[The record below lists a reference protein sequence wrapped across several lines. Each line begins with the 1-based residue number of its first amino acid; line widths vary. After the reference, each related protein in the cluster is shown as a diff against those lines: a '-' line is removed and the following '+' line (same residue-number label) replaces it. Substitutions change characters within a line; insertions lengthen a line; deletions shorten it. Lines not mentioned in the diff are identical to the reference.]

1 MTEADLLTKKS
12 VRRSWYLYDWA
23 NSAFST
29 TVIALFIGPYLTSIA
44 ENSADASGLIS
55 IWGLDMRPGSLYPYA
70 ISFSVLMQVFILPI
84 VGGVA
89 DRIKSRN
96 GLLAVFA
103 YIGSFSTI
111 CLYFVKDG
119 RFALGAFLL
128 IVANIS
134 FGAALVVAN
143 SYIPDLAS
151 PDQRDTVS
159 SRGWAAGYAGG
170 GLLLILNIILYAGYE
185 SFGVTQTEAVRISM
199 MSAGIWWALF
209 TIVTVRGLRS
219 LNRPVGAVGSQAITI
234 GFKELK
240 TTIKDIRK
248 YPETLKFLIA
258 YLIYNDGIQTVI
270 AISGTYAILELELTE
285 ISLVMAI
292 LIVQITA
299 LSGALLL
306 AKLSNRIGAKRVILI
321 TLVIWTLMVVITYG
335 LPAGQQNPY
344 LVIAAGI
351 GFVLGGSQALS
362 RSLYSQVIPRAQEA
376 QYFSFYEISERGTSW
391 LGTLAFGIAFGLTG
405 SYRQSVLLIIA
416 FFVIGGLLLLRVN
429 IRQAIMESGNPQ
441 PKVV

>member
-1 MTEADLLTKKS
+1 MSSTGFLTKKG

-29 TVIALFIGPYLTSIA
+29 TVISLFIGPYLTSIA
-44 ENSADASGLIS
+44 ENSADAAGMIS
-55 IWGLDMRPGSLYPYA
+55 LWGFEMRPGSLYPYA
-70 ISFSVLMQVFILPI
+70 ISFSVFMQVFLLPI
-84 VGGVA
+84 VGGIA

-103 YIGSFSTI
+103 YIGSISTI

-143 SYIPDLAS
+143 SYIQDLAS
-151 PDQRDTVS
+151 PDKRDAVS
-159 SRGWAAGYAGG
+159 SRGWASGYAGG
-170 GLLLILNIILYAGYE
+170 GLLLILNLILYAGYQ
-185 SFGVTQTEAVRISM
+185 SFGVTQAEAVRISL

-209 TIVTVRGLRS
+209 TIVTVRGLRT
-219 LNRPVGAVGSQAITI
+219 LNRPVGAVGSEALTV
-234 GFKELK
+234 GFTELK
-240 TTIKDIRK
+240 TTIKDVRK

-258 YLIYNDGIQTVI
+258 YLFYNDGIQTVI
-270 AISGTYAILELELTE
+270 AISGTYAILELKLTE
-285 ISLVMAI
+285 ISLVIAI
-292 LIVQITA
+292 LIVQVTA
-299 LSGALLL
+299 LIGALLL
-306 AKLSNRIGAKRVILI
+306 AKLSDKIGAKKVILL
-321 TLVIWTLMVVITYG
+321 TLLIWTLMVVITYA

-344 LVIAAGI
+344 LAIAAGI

-362 RSLYSQVIPRAQEA
+362 RSLYSQVIPRAREA

-429 IRQAIMESGNPQ
+429 IRQAITESGNPQ
-441 PKVV
+441 PRVV

>member
-1 MTEADLLTKKS
+1 MSSTGFLTKKG

-29 TVIALFIGPYLTSIA
+29 TVISLFIGPYLTSIA
-44 ENSADASGLIS
+44 ENSADAAGMIS
-55 IWGLDMRPGSLYPYA
+55 LWGFEMRPGSLYPYA
-70 ISFSVLMQVFILPI
+70 ISFSVFMQVFLLPI
-84 VGGVA
+84 VGGIA

-103 YIGSFSTI
+103 YIGSISTI
-111 CLYFVKDG
+111 CLYFIKDG

-143 SYIPDLAS
+143 SYIQDLAS
-151 PDQRDTVS
+151 PDKRDAVS
-159 SRGWAAGYAGG
+159 SRGWASGYAGG
-170 GLLLILNIILYAGYE
+170 GLLLLLNLILYAGYE
-185 SFGVTQTEAVRISM
+185 SFGVTQAEAVRISL

-209 TIVTVRGLRS
+209 TIVTVRGLRT
-219 LNRPVGAVGSQAITI
+219 LNRPVGAVGSEALTV

-240 TTIKDIRK
+240 TTIKDVRK

-258 YLIYNDGIQTVI
+258 YLFYNDGIQTVI
-270 AISGTYAILELELTE
+270 AISGTYAILELKLTE
-285 ISLVMAI
+285 ISLVIAI
-292 LIVQITA
+292 LIVQVTA
-299 LSGALLL
+299 LIGALLL
-306 AKLSNRIGAKRVILI
+306 AKLSDKIGAKKVILL
-321 TLVIWTLMVVITYG
+321 TLLIWTLMVVITYA

-344 LVIAAGI
+344 LAIAAGI

-362 RSLYSQVIPRAQEA
+362 RSLYSQVIPRSREA

-429 IRQAIMESGNPQ
+429 IRQAITESGNPQ
-441 PKVV
+441 PRVV

>member
-1 MTEADLLTKKS
+1 MGSTGFLTKKG

-29 TVIALFIGPYLTSIA
+29 TVISLFIGPYLTSIA
-44 ENSADASGLIS
+44 ENSADAAGMIS
-55 IWGLDMRPGSLYPYA
+55 LWGFEMRPGSLYPYA
-70 ISFSVLMQVFILPI
+70 ISFSVFMQVFLLPI
-84 VGGVA
+84 VGGIA

-103 YIGSFSTI
+103 YIGSISTI

-151 PDQRDTVS
+151 PDKRDAVS
-159 SRGWAAGYAGG
+159 SRGWASGYAGG
-170 GLLLILNIILYAGYE
+170 GLLLILNLILYAGYE
-185 SFGVTQTEAVRISM
+185 SFGVTQAEAVRISL

-209 TIVTVRGLRS
+209 TIVTVRGLRT
-219 LNRPVGAVGSQAITI
+219 LNRPVGAVGSEALTV

-240 TTIKDIRK
+240 TTIKDVRK

-258 YLIYNDGIQTVI
+258 YLFYNDGIQTVI
-270 AISGTYAILELELTE
+270 AISGTYAILELKLTE
-285 ISLVMAI
+285 ISLVIAI
-292 LIVQITA
+292 LIVQVTA
-299 LSGALLL
+299 LIGALLL
-306 AKLSNRIGAKRVILI
+306 AKLSDKIGSKKVILL
-321 TLVIWTLMVVITYG
+321 TLLIWTLMVVITYA

-344 LVIAAGI
+344 LAIAAGI

-362 RSLYSQVIPRAQEA
+362 RSLYSQVIPRAREA

-429 IRQAIMESGNPQ
+429 IRQAITESGNPQ
-441 PKVV
+441 PRVI

>member
-1 MTEADLLTKKS
+1 MSSTGFLTKKG

-29 TVIALFIGPYLTSIA
+29 TVISLFIGPYLTSIA
-44 ENSADASGLIS
+44 ENSADAAGMIS
-55 IWGLDMRPGSLYPYA
+55 LWGFEMRPGSLYPYA
-70 ISFSVLMQVFILPI
+70 ISFSVFMQVFLLPI
-84 VGGVA
+84 VGGIA

-103 YIGSFSTI
+103 YIGSISTI

-151 PDQRDTVS
+151 PDKRDAVS
-159 SRGWAAGYAGG
+159 SRGWASGYAGG
-170 GLLLILNIILYAGYE
+170 GLLLILNLILYAGYE
-185 SFGVTQTEAVRISM
+185 SFGVTQAEAVRISL

-209 TIVTVRGLRS
+209 TIITVRGLRT
-219 LNRPVGAVGSQAITI
+219 LNRPVGAVGSEALTV

-240 TTIKDIRK
+240 TTIKDVRK

-258 YLIYNDGIQTVI
+258 YLFYNDGIQTVI
-270 AISGTYAILELELTE
+270 AISGTYAILELKLTE
-285 ISLVMAI
+285 ISLVIAI
-292 LIVQITA
+292 LIVQVTA
-299 LSGALLL
+299 LIGALLL
-306 AKLSNRIGAKRVILI
+306 AKLSDKIGSKKVILL
-321 TLVIWTLMVVITYG
+321 TLLIWTLMVVITYG

-344 LVIAAGI
+344 LAIAAGI

-362 RSLYSQVIPRAQEA
+362 RSLYSQVIPRAREA

-429 IRQAIMESGNPQ
+429 IRQAITESGNPQ
-441 PKVV
+441 PRVI

>member
-1 MTEADLLTKKS
+1 MTTDGFLTKKS

-29 TVIALFIGPYLTSIA
+29 TVISLFIGPYLTSVA
-44 ENSADASGLIS
+44 ESGADASGMIS
-55 IWGLDMRPGSLYPYA
+55 LWGLEMRPGSLYPYA
-70 ISFSVLMQVFILPI
+70 VSFSVFAQVFLLPI
-84 VGGVA
+84 VGGIA

-103 YIGSFSTI
+103 YIGSISTMF
-111 CLYFVKDG
+111 LYFVKDG
-119 RFALGAFLL
+119 RYALGAFLL

-143 SYIPDLAS
+143 SYLQDLAA
-151 PDQRDTVS
+151 PDKRDTVS
-159 SRGWAAGYAGG
+159 SRGWAFGYAGG
-170 GLLLILNIILYAGYE
+170 GLLLLLNLVLYAGYE
-185 SFGVTQTEAVRISM
+185 SFGVTQGEAVRISL
-199 MSAGIWWALF
+199 MSAGVWWAIF
-209 TIVTVRGLRS
+209 TIITVRGLRS
-219 LNRPVGAVGSQAITI
+219 LNRPVGAVGSQALTV

-240 TTIKDIRK
+240 VTLKDVRK

-258 YLIYNDGIQTVI
+258 YLFYNDGIQTVI
-270 AISGTYAILELELTE
+270 AISGTYAILELKLTE
-285 ISLVMAI
+285 ISLVFAI

-299 LSGALLL
+299 LIGALLL
-306 AKLSNRIGAKRVILI
+306 GRLSNSIGAKKVILL
-321 TLVIWTLMVVITYG
+321 TLVIWTVMVIITYT

-344 LVIAAGI
+344 LLIAAGI

-362 RSLYSQVIPRAQEA
+362 RSLYSQVIPRSREA

-391 LGTLAFGIAFGLTG
+391 LGTFAFGVAFGLTG

-416 FFVIGGLLLLRVN
+416 FFVVGGLLLLRVN
-429 IRQAIMESGNPQ
+429 IRQAITESGNPQ
-441 PKVV
+441 PKMV

>member
-1 MTEADLLTKKS
+1 VTEADLLTKKS

-143 SYIPDLAS
+143 SYIPDLAA

-159 SRGWAAGYAGG
+159 SRGWATGYAGG
-170 GLLLILNIILYAGYE
+170 GLLLILNLILYTGYE

-219 LNRPVGAVGSQAITI
+219 LNRPVGAVGSEAITI

-258 YLIYNDGIQTVI
+258 YLFYNDGIQTVI

-285 ISLVMAI
+285 ISLVIAI

-299 LSGALLL
+299 LSGALIL
-306 AKLSNRIGAKRVILI
+306 AKLSNRIGAKRVILM
-321 TLVIWTLMVVITYG
+321 TLLIWTLMVVITYG

-362 RSLYSQVIPRAQEA
+362 RSLYSQVIPRDQEA

-391 LGTLAFGIAFGLTG
+391 LGTLAFGIVFGLTG
-405 SYRQSVLLIIA
+405 SYRQSVLFVIA
-416 FFVIGGLLLLRVN
+416 FFVIGGLMLLRVN
-429 IRQAIMESGNPQ
+429 IRQAITESGNPQ

>member
-1 MTEADLLTKKS
+1 LTTDGFLTKKG

-29 TVIALFIGPYLTSIA
+29 TVISLFIGPYLTSVA
-44 ENSADASGLIS
+44 ESAADASGMIS
-55 IWGLDMRPGSLYPYA
+55 LWGLDMRPGSLYPYA
-70 ISFSVLMQVFILPI
+70 VSFSVFAQVFLLPI
-84 VGGVA
+84 VGGIA

-103 YIGSFSTI
+103 YIGSISTMF
-111 CLYFVKDG
+111 LYFVKDG
-119 RFALGAFLL
+119 RYALGAFLL

-143 SYIPDLAS
+143 SYLQDLAA
-151 PDQRDTVS
+151 PDKRDTVS
-159 SRGWAAGYAGG
+159 SRGWAFGYAGG
-170 GLLLILNIILYAGYE
+170 GLLLLLNLVLYAGYE
-185 SFGVTQTEAVRISM
+185 SFGVTQGEAVRISL
-199 MSAGIWWALF
+199 MSAGVWWAIF
-209 TIVTVRGLRS
+209 TIITVRGLRT
-219 LNRPVGAVGSQAITI
+219 LNRPVGAVGSQALTV

-240 TTIKDIRK
+240 VTLKDVRK

-258 YLIYNDGIQTVI
+258 YLFYNDGIQTVI
-270 AISGTYAILELELTE
+270 AISGTYAILELKLTE
-285 ISLVMAI
+285 ISLVFAI

-299 LSGALLL
+299 LIGALLL
-306 AKLSNRIGAKRVILI
+306 GRLSNSIGAKKVILL
-321 TLVIWTLMVVITYG
+321 TLVIWTVMVIVTYA

-362 RSLYSQVIPRAQEA
+362 RSLYSQVIPRSREA

-391 LGTLAFGIAFGLTG
+391 LGTFAFGVAFGLTG

-416 FFVIGGLLLLRVN
+416 FFIVGGLLLLRVN
-429 IRQAIMESGNPQ
+429 IRQAITESGNPQ
-441 PKVV
+441 PTVV

>member
-1 MTEADLLTKKS
+1 LDTGYLTKKS
-12 VRRSWYLYDWA
+12 IRRSWYLYDWA

-29 TVIALFIGPYLTSIA
+29 TVISLFIGPYLTSIA

-55 IWGLDMRPGSLYPYA
+55 LWGFEMRPGSLYPYA
-70 ISFSVLMQVFILPI
+70 ISFSVFMQVFLLPI
-84 VGGVA
+84 VGGIA

-103 YIGSFSTI
+103 YIGSISTI

-151 PDQRDTVS
+151 PDKRDAVS
-159 SRGWAAGYAGG
+159 SRGWASGYAGG
-170 GLLLILNIILYAGYE
+170 GLLLILNLILYAGYE
-185 SFGVTQTEAVRISM
+185 SFGVTQAEAVRISM

-209 TIVTVRGLRS
+209 TIVTVRGLRT
-219 LNRPVGAVGSQAITI
+219 LNRPVGTVGSEALTV

-240 TTIKDIRK
+240 TTIKDVRK

-258 YLIYNDGIQTVI
+258 YLFYNDGIQTVI
-270 AISGTYAILELELTE
+270 AISGTYAILELKLAE
-285 ISLVMAI
+285 ISLVIAI
-292 LIVQITA
+292 LIVQVTA
-299 LSGALLL
+299 LIGALLL
-306 AKLSNRIGAKRVILI
+306 AKLSDKIGAKKVILL
-321 TLVIWTLMVVITYG
+321 TLLIWTFMVIITYA

-344 LVIAAGI
+344 LAIAAGI

-362 RSLYSQVIPRAQEA
+362 RSLYSQVIPRSQEA

-391 LGTLAFGIAFGLTG
+391 LGTFAFGVAFGLTG

-429 IRQAIMESGNPQ
+429 IRRAITESGNPQ

>member
-1 MTEADLLTKKS
+1 MSSTGFLTKKG

-29 TVIALFIGPYLTSIA
+29 TVISLFIGPYLTSIA
-44 ENSADASGLIS
+44 ENSADAAGMIS
-55 IWGLDMRPGSLYPYA
+55 LWGFEMRPGSLYPYA
-70 ISFSVLMQVFILPI
+70 ISFSVFMQVFLLPI
-84 VGGVA
+84 VGGIA

-103 YIGSFSTI
+103 YIGSISTI

-151 PDQRDTVS
+151 PDKRDAVS
-159 SRGWAAGYAGG
+159 SRGWASGYAGG
-170 GLLLILNIILYAGYE
+170 GLLLILNLILYAGYE
-185 SFGVTQTEAVRISM
+185 SFGVTQAEAVRISL

-209 TIVTVRGLRS
+209 TIVTVRGLRT
-219 LNRPVGAVGSQAITI
+219 LNRPVGAVGSEALTV

-240 TTIKDIRK
+240 TTIKDVRK

-258 YLIYNDGIQTVI
+258 YLFYNDGIQTVI
-270 AISGTYAILELELTE
+270 AISGTYAILELKLTE
-285 ISLVMAI
+285 ISLVIAI
-292 LIVQITA
+292 LIVQVTA
-299 LSGALLL
+299 LIGALLL
-306 AKLSNRIGAKRVILI
+306 AKLSDKIGAKKVILL
-321 TLVIWTLMVVITYG
+321 TLLIWTLMVVITYA

-344 LVIAAGI
+344 LAIAAGI

-362 RSLYSQVIPRAQEA
+362 RSLYSQVIPRAREA

-391 LGTLAFGIAFGLTG
+391 LGTFAFGIAFGLTG

-429 IRQAIMESGNPQ
+429 IRQAISESGNPQ
-441 PKVV
+441 PRVV

>member
-1 MTEADLLTKKS
+1 MNESGLLTKKS

-29 TVIALFIGPYLTSIA
+29 TVISLFIGPYLTSIA
-44 ENSADASGLIS
+44 ESSADASGMIS
-55 IWGLDMRPGSLYPYA
+55 LWGLEMRPGSLYPYA
-70 ISFSVLMQVFILPI
+70 ISFSVFMQVFLLPI
-84 VGGVA
+84 VGGIA

-103 YIGSFSTI
+103 YIGSISTI

-119 RFALGAFLL
+119 RYALGAFLL
-128 IVANIS
+128 IIANIS

-151 PDQRDTVS
+151 PDQRDAVS
-159 SRGWAAGYAGG
+159 SRGWASGYAGG
-170 GLLLILNIILYAGYE
+170 GLLLVLNIILYAGYE
-185 SFGVTQTEAVRISM
+185 TFGVTQAEAVRISM

-219 LNRPVGAVGSQAITI
+219 LNRPVGAVGSEALTV

-240 TTIKDIRK
+240 STIKDVRK

-258 YLIYNDGIQTVI
+258 YLFYNDGIQTVI
-270 AISGTYAILELELTE
+270 AISGTYAILELKLTE
-285 ISLVMAI
+285 ISLVIAI
-292 LIVQITA
+292 LIVQVTA

-306 AKLSNRIGAKRVILI
+306 AKLSNKIGAKKVILL
-321 TLVIWTLMVVITYG
+321 TLVIWTVMVVITYA

-362 RSLYSQVIPRAQEA
+362 RSLYSQVIPRSQEA

-391 LGTLAFGIAFGLTG
+391 LGTLAFGIAYGSTG

-429 IRQAIMESGNPQ
+429 IRQAITESGNPQ

>member
-1 MTEADLLTKKS
+1 MTTDGFLTKKG

-29 TVIALFIGPYLTSIA
+29 TVISLFIGPYLTSVA
-44 ENSADASGLIS
+44 ESGADASGMIS
-55 IWGLDMRPGSLYPYA
+55 LWGLDMRPGSLYPYA
-70 ISFSVLMQVFILPI
+70 VSFSVFAQVFLLPI
-84 VGGVA
+84 VGGIA

-103 YIGSFSTI
+103 YIGSISTMF
-111 CLYFVKDG
+111 LYFVKDG
-119 RFALGAFLL
+119 RYALGAFLL

-143 SYIPDLAS
+143 SYLQDLAA
-151 PDQRDTVS
+151 PDKRDTVS
-159 SRGWAAGYAGG
+159 SRGWAFGYAGG
-170 GLLLILNIILYAGYE
+170 GLLLLLNLVLYAGYE
-185 SFGVTQTEAVRISM
+185 SFGVTQGEAVRISL
-199 MSAGIWWALF
+199 MSAGVWWAIF
-209 TIVTVRGLRS
+209 TIITVRGLRT
-219 LNRPVGAVGSQAITI
+219 LNRPVGAVGSQALTV

-240 TTIKDIRK
+240 VTLKDVRK

-258 YLIYNDGIQTVI
+258 YLFYNDGIQTVI
-270 AISGTYAILELELTE
+270 AISGTYAILELKLTE
-285 ISLVMAI
+285 ISLVFAI
-292 LIVQITA
+292 LLVQITA
-299 LSGALLL
+299 LIGALLL
-306 AKLSNRIGAKRVILI
+306 GRLSNSIGAKKVILL
-321 TLVIWTLMVVITYG
+321 TLVIWTVMVIITYA

-362 RSLYSQVIPRAQEA
+362 RSLYSQVIPRSREA

-391 LGTLAFGIAFGLTG
+391 LGTFAFGVAFGLTG

-416 FFVIGGLLLLRVN
+416 FFIVGGLLLLRVN
-429 IRQAIMESGNPQ
+429 IRQAITESGNPQ
-441 PKVV
+441 PTVV

>member
-1 MTEADLLTKKS
+1 MNDSGLLTKKS

-29 TVIALFIGPYLTSIA
+29 TVISLFIGPYLTSIA
-44 ENSADASGLIS
+44 ESSADASGMIS
-55 IWGLDMRPGSLYPYA
+55 LWGLEMRPGSLYPYA
-70 ISFSVLMQVFILPI
+70 ISFSVFMQVFLLPI
-84 VGGVA
+84 VGGIA

-103 YIGSFSTI
+103 YIGSISTI

-119 RFALGAFLL
+119 RYALGAFLL

-151 PDQRDTVS
+151 PDQRDAVS
-159 SRGWAAGYAGG
+159 SRGWASGYAGG

-185 SFGVTQTEAVRISM
+185 TFGVTQAEAVRISM

-219 LNRPVGAVGSQAITI
+219 LNRPVGAVGSEALTV

-240 TTIKDIRK
+240 STLKDVRK

-258 YLIYNDGIQTVI
+258 YLFYNDGIQTVI
-270 AISGTYAILELELTE
+270 AISGTYAILELKLTE
-285 ISLVMAI
+285 ISLVIAI
-292 LIVQITA
+292 LIVQVMA
-299 LSGALLL
+299 LAGALLL
-306 AKLSNRIGAKRVILI
+306 AKLSNKIGAKKVILL
-321 TLVIWTLMVVITYG
+321 TLVIWTLMVIITYA

-362 RSLYSQVIPRAQEA
+362 RSLYSQVIPRSQEA

-429 IRQAIMESGNPQ
+429 IRQAITESGNPQ
-441 PKVV
+441 PKLV

>member
-1 MTEADLLTKKS
+1 MTTDGFLTKKG

-29 TVIALFIGPYLTSIA
+29 TVISLFIGPYLTSVA
-44 ENSADASGLIS
+44 ESGADASGMIS
-55 IWGLDMRPGSLYPYA
+55 LWGLDMRPGSLYPYA
-70 ISFSVLMQVFILPI
+70 VSFSVFAQVFLLPI
-84 VGGVA
+84 VGGIA

-103 YIGSFSTI
+103 YIGSISTMF
-111 CLYFVKDG
+111 LYFVKDG
-119 RFALGAFLL
+119 RYALGAFLL

-143 SYIPDLAS
+143 SYLQDLAA
-151 PDQRDTVS
+151 PDKRDTIS
-159 SRGWAAGYAGG
+159 SRGWAFGYAGG
-170 GLLLILNIILYAGYE
+170 GLLLLLNLVLYAGYE
-185 SFGVTQTEAVRISM
+185 SFGVTQGESVRISL
-199 MSAGIWWALF
+199 MSAGVWWAIF
-209 TIVTVRGLRS
+209 TIITVRGLRT
-219 LNRPVGAVGSQAITI
+219 LNRPVGAVGSQALTV

-240 TTIKDIRK
+240 VTLKDVRK

-258 YLIYNDGIQTVI
+258 YLFYNDGIQTVI
-270 AISGTYAILELELTE
+270 AISGTYAILELKLTE
-285 ISLVMAI
+285 ISLVFAI

-299 LSGALLL
+299 LIGALLL
-306 AKLSNRIGAKRVILI
+306 GRLSNSIGAKKVILL
-321 TLVIWTLMVVITYG
+321 TLVIWTVMVIVTYA

-362 RSLYSQVIPRAQEA
+362 RSLYSQVIPRSREA

-391 LGTLAFGIAFGLTG
+391 LGTFAFGVAFGLTG

-416 FFVIGGLLLLRVN
+416 FFIVGGLLLLRVN
-429 IRQAIMESGNPQ
+429 IRQAITESGNPQ
-441 PKVV
+441 PTVV

>member
-1 MTEADLLTKKS
+1 MTSDGFLTKKR

-29 TVIALFIGPYLTSIA
+29 TVISLFIGPYLTSVA
-44 ENSADASGLIS
+44 ESGADASGMIS
-55 IWGLDMRPGSLYPYA
+55 LWGLEMRPGSLYPYA
-70 ISFSVLMQVFILPI
+70 ISFSVFAQVFLLPI
-84 VGGVA
+84 IGGVA

-103 YIGSFSTI
+103 YIGSISTMF
-111 CLYFVKDG
+111 LYFVKDG
-119 RFALGAFLL
+119 RYALGAFLL
-128 IVANIS
+128 IIANIS

-143 SYIPDLAS
+143 SYLQDLAA
-151 PDQRDTVS
+151 PDKRDTVS
-159 SRGWAAGYAGG
+159 SRGWAFGYAGG
-170 GLLLILNIILYAGYE
+170 GLLLLLNLVLYAGYE
-185 SFGVTQTEAVRISM
+185 SFGVTQGEAVRISL
-199 MSAGIWWALF
+199 MSAGVWWAIF

-219 LNRPVGAVGSQAITI
+219 LNRPVGAVGSQALTV

-240 TTIKDIRK
+240 VTLKDVRK

-258 YLIYNDGIQTVI
+258 YLFYNDGIQTVI
-270 AISGTYAILELELTE
+270 AISGTYAILELKLTE
-285 ISLVMAI
+285 ISLVFAI

-299 LSGALLL
+299 LAGALLL
-306 AKLSNRIGAKRVILI
+306 GRLSNSIGAKKVILL
-321 TLVIWTLMVVITYG
+321 TLVIWTVMVVITYA
-335 LPAGQQNPY
+335 LPSGQQNPY

-362 RSLYSQVIPRAQEA
+362 RSLYSQVIPRSQEA

-391 LGTLAFGIAFGLTG
+391 LGTFAFGVAFGLTG

-416 FFVIGGLLLLRVN
+416 FFIVGGLLLLRVD
-429 IRQAIMESGNPQ
+429 IRQAITESGNPQ
-441 PKVV
+441 PTVV

>member
-143 SYIPDLAS
+143 SYIPDLAA

-170 GLLLILNIILYAGYE
+170 GLLLILNLILYTGYE
-185 SFGVTQTEAVRISM
+185 SFGVTQTEAVRISL

-258 YLIYNDGIQTVI
+258 YLFYNDGIQTVI

-285 ISLVMAI
+285 ISLVIAI

-306 AKLSNRIGAKRVILI
+306 AKLSNRIGAKRVILM
-321 TLVIWTLMVVITYG
+321 TLLIWTLMVVITYG

-391 LGTLAFGIAFGLTG
+391 LGTLAFGIVFGLTG
-405 SYRQSVLLIIA
+405 SYRQSVLFVIA
-416 FFVIGGLLLLRVN
+416 FFVIGGLMLLRVN
-429 IRQAIMESGNPQ
+429 IRQAITESGNPQ

>member
-1 MTEADLLTKKS
+1 MTEAEFLTKKS

-29 TVIALFIGPYLTSIA
+29 TVVALFIGPYLTSIA

-143 SYIPDLAS
+143 SYIPDLAA
-151 PDQRDTVS
+151 PDQRDAVS
-159 SRGWAAGYAGG
+159 SRGWASGYAGG
-170 GLLLILNIILYAGYE
+170 GLLLILNLILYTGYE

-209 TIVTVRGLRS
+209 TVVTVRGLRS
-219 LNRPVGAVGSQAITI
+219 LNRPVGAVGTQALTI

-258 YLIYNDGIQTVI
+258 YLFYNDGIQTVI
-270 AISGTYAILELELTE
+270 AISGTYAILELKLTE

-321 TLVIWTLMVVITYG
+321 TLLVWTLMVVITYG

-391 LGTLAFGIAFGLTG
+391 LGALAFGIAFGLTG
-405 SYRQSVLLIIA
+405 SYRQSILLIIA
-416 FFVIGGLLLLRVN
+416 FFVIGGLMLLRVN
-429 IRQAIMESGNPQ
+429 IRRAITESGNPQ

>member
-1 MTEADLLTKKS
+1 MTSTGFLTKKG

-29 TVIALFIGPYLTSIA
+29 TVISLFIGPYLTSIA
-44 ENSADASGLIS
+44 ENSADAAGMIS
-55 IWGLDMRPGSLYPYA
+55 LWGFEMRPGSLYPYA
-70 ISFSVLMQVFILPI
+70 ISFSVFMQVFLLPI
-84 VGGVA
+84 VGGIA

-103 YIGSFSTI
+103 YIGSISTI

-143 SYIPDLAS
+143 SYIQDLAS
-151 PDQRDTVS
+151 PDKRDAVS
-159 SRGWAAGYAGG
+159 SRGWASGYAGG
-170 GLLLILNIILYAGYE
+170 GLLLLLNLILYAGYE
-185 SFGVTQTEAVRISM
+185 SFGVTQAEAVRISL

-209 TIVTVRGLRS
+209 TIVTVRGLRT
-219 LNRPVGAVGSQAITI
+219 LNRPVGAVGTEALTV

-240 TTIKDIRK
+240 TTIKDVRK

-258 YLIYNDGIQTVI
+258 YLFYNDGIQTVI
-270 AISGTYAILELELTE
+270 AISGTYAILELKLTE
-285 ISLVMAI
+285 ISLVIAI
-292 LIVQITA
+292 LIVQVTA
-299 LSGALLL
+299 LIGALLL
-306 AKLSNRIGAKRVILI
+306 AKLSDKIGAKKVILL
-321 TLVIWTLMVVITYG
+321 TLLIWTLMVVITYA

-344 LVIAAGI
+344 LAIAAGI

-362 RSLYSQVIPRAQEA
+362 RSLYSQVIPRAREA

-429 IRQAIMESGNPQ
+429 IRQAITESGNPQ
-441 PKVV
+441 PRVI

>member
-1 MTEADLLTKKS
+1 MDTGYLTKKS
-12 VRRSWYLYDWA
+12 IRRSWYLYDWA

-29 TVIALFIGPYLTSIA
+29 TVISLFIGPYLTSIA

-55 IWGLDMRPGSLYPYA
+55 LWGFEMRPGSLYPYA
-70 ISFSVLMQVFILPI
+70 ISFSVFMQVFLLPI
-84 VGGVA
+84 VGGIA

-103 YIGSFSTI
+103 YIGSISTI

-151 PDQRDTVS
+151 PDKRDAVS
-159 SRGWAAGYAGG
+159 SRGWASGYAGG
-170 GLLLILNIILYAGYE
+170 GLLLILNLILYAGYE
-185 SFGVTQTEAVRISM
+185 SFGVTQAEAVRISM

-209 TIVTVRGLRS
+209 TIVTVRGLRT
-219 LNRPVGAVGSQAITI
+219 LNRPVGTVGSEALTV

-240 TTIKDIRK
+240 TTIKDVRK

-258 YLIYNDGIQTVI
+258 YLFYNDGIQTVI
-270 AISGTYAILELELTE
+270 AISGTYAILELKLAE
-285 ISLVMAI
+285 ISLVIAI
-292 LIVQITA
+292 LIVQVTA
-299 LSGALLL
+299 LIGALLL
-306 AKLSNRIGAKRVILI
+306 AKLSDKIGAKKVILL
-321 TLVIWTLMVVITYG
+321 TLLIWTFMVIITYA

-344 LVIAAGI
+344 LAIAAGI

-362 RSLYSQVIPRAQEA
+362 RSLYSQVIPRSQEA

-391 LGTLAFGIAFGLTG
+391 LGTFAFGVAFGLTG

-429 IRQAIMESGNPQ
+429 IRRAITESGNPQ